1 MYYLYRLLTRLS
13 ASAVLKRRLKAGK
26 EDAKR
31 INERMGKASLR
42 RPDGALLWMH
52 GASVGEV
59 TSLITLTKKIKKAYP
74 SLDVLI
80 TSGTKT
86 SANLLA
92 QRQMDGVFHQYIP
105 LDHPAW
111 VKNFLDH
118 WAPDAAILAESELWP
133 NLLMSVKARDIPT
146 ALVNA
151 RLSPKS
157 FKNWSKLKGFA
168 GQMLSTFS
176 VILTQTDEDK
186 THYTQLGHNNVIT
199 AGNIKYSAPPLPYDA
214 AELAR
219 LQTKFKDRPIW
230 VYASTHADEE
240 ALACRV
246 HAHIKKT
253 LPSVLTLI
261 VPRHPERRDAIAAKC
276 DVEMGAPVLFRSAMA
291 TPPENTE
298 IYIADTLGELG
309 LFYRLADIAV
319 IGRTFSNDGGGG
331 HNPLEAA
338 QLGCVTLYGPFFQ
351 NLKDIFNEMHDQGA
365 AFLVRTEHALQTEIL
380 KLFLDPVLQKQY
392 QDTAL
397 NYMKDKADILENTYQ
412 EIIHILPPS
421 IKGGA

>member
-13 ASAVLKRRLKAGK
+13 ASTILKRRLKAGK

-42 RPDGALLWMH
+42 RPDGELLWMH

-59 TSLITLTKKIKKAYP
+59 TSLITLTKKIKKTYP
-74 SLDVLI
+74 NLTVLI
-80 TSGTKT
+80 TSGTRT

-92 QRQMDGVFHQYIP
+92 QRQMDGVIHQYIP

-111 VKNFLDH
+111 VNQFLDN

-133 NLLMSVKARDIPT
+133 NLLMAVKARGVPT
-146 ALVNA
+146 ALINA
-151 RLSPKS
+151 RLSQKS
-157 FKNWSKLKGFA
+157 FKNWSKLKGFS
-168 GQMLSTFS
+168 GRMLSTFS

-199 AGNIKYSAPPLPYDA
+199 AGNIKYSAPPLPHDA
-214 AELAR
+214 AELSR
-219 LQTKFKDRPIW
+219 LKTKFKDRPIW

-246 HAHIKKT
+246 HESIKKT
-253 LPSVLTLI
+253 LPSVLTVI
-261 VPRHPERRDAIAAKC
+261 VPRHPERRDSIAAKC
-276 DVEMGAPVLFRSAMA
+276 DVEMGAPILFRSAMA

-338 QLGCVTLYGPFFQ
+338 QLGCATLYGPLFQ
-351 NLKDIFNEMHDQGA
+351 NLKDIFNEMQDEGA
-365 AFLVRTEHALQTEIL
+365 AFLVRTEDALQTELL
-380 KLFLDPVLQKQY
+380 KLFLDPALQKQC

-397 NYMKDKADILENTYQ
+397 NYMKGKADILENTYQ